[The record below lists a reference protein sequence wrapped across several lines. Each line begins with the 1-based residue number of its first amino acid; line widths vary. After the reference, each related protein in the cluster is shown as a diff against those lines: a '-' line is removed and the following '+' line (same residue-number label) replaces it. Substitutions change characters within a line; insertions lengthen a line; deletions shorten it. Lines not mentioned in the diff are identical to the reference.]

1 MRCATKRP
9 CTVTQWKWR
18 LFWFHLMAFSI
29 TSTWLCQAI
38 VIGTTSRCVN
48 CFRSKV
54 LFIFI
59 IRCSVRGTF
68 EMWANGIFI
77 ARCLASQFSVMQQAS
92 NSIFFA
98 CRWIVIFTLNFGAGG
113 GDSGIYCQ
121 PPMWQPM
128 ETPVPGVTMVS
139 SHILH
144 FRQLLSQRLSVWSQK
159 KWTEDKA
166 QTNDVR
172 YHWELWLCEAK
183 YCWTYI
189 FEQRWWWWWWW
200 WVVEMRKKKPFMMML
215 WTELNSRS
223 HPLEVHFTEAYTR
236 FRLLLLLLL
245 SAWELAIHIPADY
258 RPFRSVLAFEFQ
270 EFTRQW
276 SMHTELSMHWTF
288 IAHQQQQQ
296 QFIITS
302 HSFWAL
308 AINI

>member
-1 MRCATKRP
+1 
-9 CTVTQWKWR
+9 
-18 LFWFHLMAFSI
+18 MAFSI

-77 ARCLASQFSVMQQAS
+77 ARCWASQFSVMQQAS

-98 CRWIVIFTLNFGAGG
+98 CCTSANSDFHTQFWCWWWWQRYILSATDVTANGDSSAGG
-113 GDSGIYCQ
+113 YDGIKPQFCIFGNCCHNASRCDHKRNG
-121 PPMWQPM
+121 PKIKRKPMTS
-128 ETPVPGVTMVS
+128 ET
-139 SHILH
+139 I
-144 FRQLLSQRLSVWSQK
+144 
-159 KWTEDKA
+159 ENYDC
-166 QTNDVR
+166 VR
-172 YHWELWLCEAK
+172 RN

-200 WVVEMRKKKPFMMML
+200 WVVEKRKKKSFMMML

-245 SAWELAIHIPADY
+245 SAWELAIHMPADY